1 MKVFNTTSYLRPREV
16 QVREFEVL
24 RKLNHQNI
32 IKLFAVEETVGLV
45 LGQRMV
51 LSWTLVVWG
60 EQATQQQR
68 LGPMLISRSDRA
80 GKLQKGAK
88 GARGWEQCTGNERW
102 TESVPKQRGL
112 PGIGDFGFQ
121 GLRSV

>member
-60 EQATQQQR
+60 ESGHTTTETWSHAHQQVRQSR
-68 LGPMLISRSDRA
+68 QIAEGSKGCKGVGAVHGKGTMDRIS
-80 GKLQKGAK
+80 
-88 GARGWEQCTGNERW
+88 T
-102 TESVPKQRGL
+102 
-112 PGIGDFGFQ
+112 
-121 GLRSV
+121 